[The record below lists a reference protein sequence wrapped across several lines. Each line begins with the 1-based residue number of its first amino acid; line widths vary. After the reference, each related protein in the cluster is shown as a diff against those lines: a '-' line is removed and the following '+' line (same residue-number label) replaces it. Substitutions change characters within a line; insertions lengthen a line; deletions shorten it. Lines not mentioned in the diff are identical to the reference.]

1 MEGSIESIATNNLLL
16 IFSVI
21 IITGIALGRISEILK
36 VPDVILLILTFGSA
50 FILYEG
56 GKEINL
62 KVLNKVKV
70 SVGMLSTVGVV
81 ISAVVVGVVAAKI
94 FNLPIMTALLLGAV
108 IASTDPAALIPVF
121 KQVTIKDKIKQTVVS
136 ESAFN
141 DAVGAILS
149 SALLGIVMS
158 GQFSAI
164 DSIKELLI
172 SAVVG
177 IGVGILVGYL
187 LIILVSDKRVGV
199 FHSYAPIMSMLTVTL
214 AYELATMFHGSGY
227 MAVFMAGLI
236 SGNKKIFGI
245 WLEEADYQPTVH
257 FTESIAIICKSGDE
271 LYGRKHRINCYQ

>member
-16 IFSVI
+16 IFSMI

-36 VPDVILLILTFGSA
+36 VPDVILYLIAGIIIGPAFLNILSIGAFPVENNLILTFGSA

-81 ISAVVVGVVAAKI
+81 ISAAVVGVVAAKI

-121 KQVTIKDKIKQTVVS
+121 KQVRIKDKIKQTVVS

-158 GQFSAI
+158 GHFSAME
-164 DSIKELLI
+164 SFKELLI

-187 LIILVSDKRVGV
+187 LIILVSDKRVGSISFLCSNYV
-199 FHSYAPIMSMLTVTL
+199 DVNSYPCL
-214 AYELATMFHGSGY
+214 
-227 MAVFMAGLI
+227 
-236 SGNKKIFGI
+236 
-245 WLEEADYQPTVH
+245 
-257 FTESIAIICKSGDE
+257 
-271 LYGRKHRINCYQ
+271 

>member
-1 MEGSIESIATNNLLL
+1 
-16 IFSVI
+16 
-21 IITGIALGRISEILK
+21 
-36 VPDVILLILTFGSA
+36 
-50 FILYEG
+50 
-56 GKEINL
+56 
-62 KVLNKVKV
+62 
-70 SVGMLSTVGVV
+70 MLSTVGVV

-199 FHSYAPIMSMLTVTL
+199 FHS
-214 AYELATMFHGSGY
+214 
-227 MAVFMAGLI
+227 
-236 SGNKKIFGI
+236 
-245 WLEEADYQPTVH
+245 
-257 FTESIAIICKSGDE
+257 
-271 LYGRKHRINCYQ
+271 